1 MKPHDQQLW
10 AFAAKELELG
20 EHRFVESH
28 LEDCPECREQVAAIQ
43 VAKEVLESAREVQ
56 PTVNWALVDEKIGA
70 MVEKRLRATARRP
83 LYFKLSLGGGLAFAA
98 VAALMFI
105 TTREKPLIPEA
116 LPPAPIASAPES
128 WARVDRAQGLTLVNG
143 DGEIQEGM
151 ELRGG
156 DVLRTAANGRA
167 FVHLPD
173 QSHMKVGAQSQ
184 VTLTRSQADDVALT
198 LERGSVA
205 VRASHLPRKG
215 FVVHAGG
222 VSVFVVGTVFGVENT
237 ADAVEISVTEG
248 KVRVEMP
255 NGDTTFVEPGQ
266 RLRFDTRTENLKH
279 LKVTPDEKRELNEV
293 AEVADAT
300 ASAEQRALVPAAGG
314 VASSPPM
321 VAASGTPRTLPRISA
336 NDARSR
342 QVTLPES
349 LKTQEP
355 VVTREVIAPEAV
367 ASADEFAPM
376 PQPVQIQVQPA
387 PAPKK
392 TTVAQVTIA
401 APVDVWPTLGGDVVR
416 GVPPPRDETPP
427 AEDEWAAMPAP
438 PSAAKLPNDDEV
450 EAPAPAP
457 APAVKLT
464 IGGGGAPPKALVMNL
479 EAQFLQ
485 RADAALSKGD
495 CDKFI
500 PGLEDI
506 AQDEQRSL
514 LTEQAR
520 ILKARCFDSQLRP
533 RQAMGEYAKYL
544 SEYPAGRFIN
554 EAHTAVGN

>member
-28 LEDCPECREQVAAIQ
+28 LEDCPECREQLAAIQ
-43 VAKEVLESAREVQ
+43 VAKEVLESARDAR
-56 PTVNWALVDEKIGA
+56 PAVNWQQVDEQIGA
-70 MVEKRLRATARRP
+70 MVEKRLRAQARRP
-83 LYFKLSLGGGLAFAA
+83 LYFKLAFGGGLAFAA
-98 VAALMFI
+98 AAALFL
-105 TTREKPLIPEA
+105 TTHEQPA
-116 LPPAPIASAPES
+116 LQELVPPPPVASAPES
-128 WARVDRAQGLTLVNG
+128 WARVDRAQGLSLVNG
-143 DGEIQEGM
+143 EGEIAEGT
-151 ELRGG
+151 ELHGG
-156 DVLRTAANGRA
+156 DVLRTGVNGRA

-173 QSHMKVGAQSQ
+173 QSHLKVGAQSQ
-184 VTLTRSQADDVALT
+184 VTLTRSAADDVALT

-205 VRASHLPRKG
+205 VRASHQPRKG

-222 VSVFVVGTVFGVENT
+222 VSVFVVGTVFGVENS

-248 KVRVEMP
+248 KVRVELP

-266 RLRFDTRTENLKH
+266 RLRFDTRSENSKH
-279 LKVTPDEKRELNEV
+279 LKVTADERRELNEV

-300 ASAEQRALVPAAGG
+300 ASAEQRALVPATGG
-314 VASSPPM
+314 APSNPPM
-321 VAASGTPRTLPRISA
+321 LAANGTPRSLPRLSA
-336 NDARSR
+336 SDARSR
-342 QVTLPES
+342 QVTAPEPMKADEVELPTQ
-349 LKTQEP
+349 LALNDTRARQPMVQEP
-355 VVTREVIAPEAV
+355 VA
-367 ASADEFAPM
+367 ADEFAPM
-376 PQPVQIQVQPA
+376 PQPKKVAAPQV
-387 PAPKK
+387 
-392 TTVAQVTIA
+392 VIA

-416 GVPPPRDETPP
+416 GVPPPRD
-427 AEDEWAAMPAP
+427 AEPVADDEWASLPAP
-438 PSAAKLPNDDEV
+438 PSAAKLSNDD

-457 APAVKLT
+457 TVKVQV
-464 IGGGGAPPKALVMNL
+464 GDGSPPKALVMNL

-485 RADAALSKGD
+485 RADAALSKGE
-495 CDKFI
+495 CDKFL

-544 SEYPAGRFIN
+544 TEYPSGRFLN
-554 EAHTAVGN
+554 EARAALGN